1 VQNIGL
7 SLRSTCAV
15 IYLDGFDATVPSS
28 SGGGGVDIRARITQ
42 PSPNFIVQSAVPQG
56 YNMIPGEST
65 NT

>member
-1 VQNIGL
+1 MQNIGL

-28 SGGGGVDIRARITQ
+28 SGGVDIRARITQ

-56 YNMIPGEST
+56 YDMIPGEST